1 MRRYLVGLFATIG
14 VLTLLLVAGGVALL
28 AYNPFAAGPLPRS
41 MVLSLDLRNV
51 PPEAASSDLL
61 HGGLFRSSRDLVDVV
76 QLLWQAADDPRVIGL
91 FVEIGD
97 DQAGLA
103 RVQELRQAIASFRG
117 KGKFAVGFAESLG
130 GSGSHLG
137 DYYLASALDQIW
149 LQPSGG
155 FAVTGIAV
163 ETPFLKGGLDRLG
176 VRVEGGKRYEY
187 KSAPD
192 SLLETGYT
200 GPARENL
207 QQLLDSLFGQFV
219 ADMARDR
226 RLEAA
231 QVRRL
236 IDAAPFDAERARE
249 EGLVDRIGYRGDALE
264 DVWQRAGLVRDLV
277 SLADYAGD
285 AARPVPRGDVIAL
298 IRVNGPIVSRPSG
311 DGGLLDDDVVAN
323 AEDVVDA
330 LENAARSKE
339 VRAIV
344 LRIDSPG
351 GTYPAADAIADAVG
365 RARAAGKP
373 VIASMSDVAAS
384 GGYLAA
390 VRADVIVAQPTSIT
404 ASIGVFTIWPVAS
417 ELLASLGVKVERI
430 SVGTNAGMYSAFQ
443 PPTAAQR
450 AVVGR
455 ELDGVYREFTRQVGE
470 ARKLDGARL
479 DAAARG
485 RVFSGIDAKRAGL
498 IDELGGLQLALS
510 IAKAKAGIDE
520 TRQVEI
526 RRYPDEHDRW
536 QRLFDRLFRM
546 TGVDAGGP
554 TVRAP
559 REVRE
564 ALARMGIVAR
574 PGNVRLPPLPPLW
587 R

>member
-1 MRRYLVGLFATIG
+1 MRRYLVGFLATVG
-14 VLTLLLVAGGVALL
+14 ALVLLLVVGGAVLIASG
-28 AYNPFAAGPLPRS
+28 PFSAKPLPRS

-61 HGGLFRSSRDLVDVV
+61 RGGLFRGSRDLVEVV
-76 QLLWQAADDPRVIGL
+76 QLLWQAADDPRVVGL

-103 RVQELRQAIASFRG
+103 RVQELRQAIANFRG

-130 GSGSHLG
+130 GGGSHLG
-137 DYYLASALDQIW
+137 DYYLASALEQIW
-149 LQPSGG
+149 LQPSGS

-163 ETPFLKGGLDRLG
+163 ETPFLKGGLDKLG
-176 VRVEGGKRYEY
+176 VQIEGGKRYEY

-192 SLLETGYT
+192 SFLETGYT
-200 GPARENL
+200 RPARENL
-207 QQLLDSLFGQFV
+207 QRLLDSLFGQFIADV
-219 ADMARDR
+219 ANDR
-226 RLEAA
+226 RLDPAK
-231 QVRRL
+231 VRHL
-236 IDAAPFDAERARE
+236 VDSAPFDSERARE

-264 DVWQRAGLVRDLV
+264 EVWQRAGTVRDLT
-277 SLADYAGD
+277 SLTDYAGD
-285 AARPVPRGDVIAL
+285 DARPKPRGDVVAL
-298 IRVNGPIVSRPSG
+298 VRVNGPIVSGPSS
-311 DGGLLDDDVVAN
+311 DGGLLEDDAVAT

-330 LENAARSKE
+330 LEQAALAKD

-373 VIASMSDVAAS
+373 VIASMGDVAAS

-390 VRADVIVAQPTSIT
+390 VRADVIVAQPTTIT

-417 ELLASLGVKVERI
+417 ELLSSLGIKVDRI
-430 SVGTNAGMYSAFQ
+430 SVGANAGMYSTFQ
-443 PPTAAQR
+443 APTAAQR
-450 AVVGR
+450 TIVAR
-455 ELDGVYREFTRQVGE
+455 ELDVVYREFTRQVGE
-470 ARKLDGARL
+470 ARKLEGGRL

-485 RVFSGIDAKRAGL
+485 RVLSGVDAKRAGL
-498 IDELGGLQLALS
+498 VDELGGLQLALS

-520 TRQVEI
+520 TRQIEI

-536 QRLFDRLFRM
+536 QRVLDRLFRLVS
-546 TGVDAGGP
+546 VDGGP
-554 TVRAP
+554 AVRAP

>member
-1 MRRYLVGLFATIG
+1 MRRYIVGLLATVG
-14 VLTLLLVAGGVALL
+14 ALTLIVTAGGIAFVASG
-28 AYNPFAAGPLPRS
+28 PFSATPLPSS
-41 MVLSLDLRNV
+41 MVLSLDLRQL
-51 PPEAASSDLL
+51 PPEAESTGLL
-61 HGGLFRSSRDLVDVV
+61 RGGLFGGSRDIVEVV
-76 QLLWQAADDPRVIGL
+76 RLLAQAADDPRVAGL
-91 FVEIGD
+91 YVEIGD

-103 RVQELRQAIASFRG
+103 RVQELRQALAHFRG
-117 KGKFAVGFAESLG
+117 KGKFTVGFAESLG
-130 GSGSHLG
+130 GSDGHVG
-137 DYYLASALDQIW
+137 DYYLAAALEQIW
-149 LQPSGG
+149 LQPSGS

-163 ETPFLKGGLDRLG
+163 ETPFLRAGLDKLG
-176 VRVEGGKRYEY
+176 IQIEGGKRYQY

-192 SLLETGYT
+192 SFLETGYT

-219 ADMARDR
+219 ADVARDR
-226 RLEAA
+226 RVDAA
-231 QVRRL
+231 QLRRL
-236 IDAAPFDAERARE
+236 VNAAPFGPERARQ
-249 EGLVDRIGYRGDALE
+249 EGLIDRIGYRSDALDE
-264 DVWQRAGLVRDLV
+264 VRQRAGSSHDLV
-277 SLADYAGD
+277 PLADYAGD
-285 AARPVPRGDVIAL
+285 AKRPKPHGDVIAL
-298 IRVNGPIVSRPSG
+298 VRVNGPIVSGPSS
-311 DGGLLDDDVVAN
+311 DGGLLEGDAVAISD
-323 AEDVVDA
+323 DVVDA
-330 LENAARSKE
+330 LEQAAQAKE

-390 VRADVIVAQPTSIT
+390 VRADVIVAQPTTIT
-404 ASIGVFTIWPVAS
+404 ASIGVFTVWPVAS
-417 ELLASLGVKVERI
+417 ELLASLGVKVERL
-430 SVGTNAGMYSAFQ
+430 SVGTNAGMYSTFQ

-450 AVVGR
+450 AIVAR
-455 ELDGVYREFTRQVGE
+455 ELDTVYRDFTREVGE
-470 ARKLDGARL
+470 SRKLDADRL

-485 RVFSGIDAKRAGL
+485 RVFSGVDAKQAGL
-498 IDELGGLQLALS
+498 VDELGGLQLALS

-520 TRQVEI
+520 TRPVEL
-526 RRYPDEHDRW
+526 RRYPGESERW
-536 QRLFDRLFRM
+536 QRLLDRVLHLAN
-546 TGVDAGGP
+546 VDAGP

-564 ALARMGIVAR
+564 MLARFGVVAR

>member
-1 MRRYLVGLFATIG
+1 MRRYLVGLLATIG
-14 VLTLLLVAGGVALL
+14 VLTLLFIAGGVALIFSG
-28 AYNPFAAGPLPRS
+28 PFSAKSLPRS
-41 MVLSLDLRNV
+41 MVLSVDLRNM
-51 PPEAASSDLL
+51 PPEATSSDLL
-61 HGGLFRSSRDLVDVV
+61 SGGLFRSSRDLIDTV
-76 QLLWQAADDPRVIGL
+76 QLLWQAADDPRVVGL

-97 DQAGLA
+97 EQAGLA
-103 RVQELRQAIASFRG
+103 RVQELRQAIAHFRG
-117 KGKFAVGFAESLG
+117 KGKFTVGFAESLG
-130 GSGSHLG
+130 GSASHLG
-137 DYYLASALDQIW
+137 DYYLASALEQIW

-163 ETPFLKGGLDRLG
+163 ETPFMKDGLNKLG
-176 VRVEGGKRYEY
+176 IKVEGGKRYEY

-192 SLLETGYT
+192 SFLEQGYT

-219 ADMARDR
+219 TDVARDR
-226 RLEAA
+226 RLEAS

-236 IDAAPFDAERARE
+236 VDSAPFDSERARE

-264 DVWQRAGLVRDLV
+264 EVWQRAGTVRDLV
-277 SLADYAGD
+277 SLSDYAGD
-285 AARPVPRGDVIAL
+285 ETRPKPRGDVIAL
-298 IRVNGPIVSRPSG
+298 VRVNGPIISGPSG
-311 DGGLLDDDVVAN
+311 DGGLLDDDVMAN

-330 LENAARSKE
+330 LDHAARSKE

-365 RARAAGKP
+365 RARSAGKP
-373 VIASMSDVAAS
+373 VIASMGDVAAS

-390 VRADVIVAQPTSIT
+390 VRADVIVAQPTTIT

-417 ELLASLGVKVERI
+417 ELLSSLGVKVDRI
-430 SVGTNAGMYSAFQ
+430 SVGTNAGMYSSFQ

-470 ARKLDGARL
+470 ARRIDGPKL

-498 IDELGGLQLALS
+498 VDELGGLQLALS

-526 RRYPDEHDRW
+526 RRYPDEQDRW
-536 QRLFDRLFRM
+536 HRLVDRLFRM
-546 TGVDAGGP
+546 AGVTAGQ

-559 REVRE
+559 REIRE
-564 ALARMGIVAR
+564 ALARLGVVAR

>member
-1 MRRYLVGLFATIG
+1 MRRYLVGLLATVG
-14 VLTLLLVAGGVALL
+14 VLTLLLAASGAALIFSG
-28 AYNPFAAGPLPRS
+28 PFSAKSLPRS

-51 PPEAASSDLL
+51 PPEATSSDLL
-61 HGGLFRSSRDLVDVV
+61 SGGLFRSSRDLVDTV
-76 QLLWQAADDPRVIGL
+76 QLLWQAAEDPRVVGM

-103 RVQELRQAIASFRG
+103 RVQELRQAIANFRG
-117 KGKFAVGFAESLG
+117 KGKFTVGFAESLG

-137 DYYLASALDQIW
+137 DYYLASALEQIW
-149 LQPSGG
+149 MQPSGG

-163 ETPFLKGGLDRLG
+163 ETPFMKDGLDKLG
-176 VRVEGGKRYEY
+176 IKVEGGKRYEY

-192 SLLETGYT
+192 SFLETGYT

-219 ADMARDR
+219 TDVARDR
-226 RLEAA
+226 RLEAS

-236 IDAAPFDAERARE
+236 VDSAPFDSERARE
-249 EGLVDRIGYRGDALE
+249 EGLIDRIGYRGDALE
-264 DVWQRAGLVRDLV
+264 DVWQRAGTVRDLV
-277 SLADYAGD
+277 SLSDYAGD
-285 AARPVPRGDVIAL
+285 EMRPKPRGDVIAL
-298 IRVNGPIVSRPSG
+298 VRVNGPIVSGSSG
-311 DGGLLDDDVVAN
+311 DGGLLDDDVMAN

-330 LENAARSKE
+330 LDHAARSKD

-365 RARAAGKP
+365 RARSAGKP
-373 VIASMSDVAAS
+373 VIASMGDVAAS

-390 VRADVIVAQPTSIT
+390 VRADVIVAQPTTIT

-417 ELLASLGVKVERI
+417 ELLSSLGVKVDRI
-430 SVGTNAGMYSAFQ
+430 SVGTNAGMYSSFQ

-455 ELDGVYREFTRQVGE
+455 ELDGVYREFTRQVSE
-470 ARKLDGARL
+470 ARKIDGPKL

-498 IDELGGLQLALS
+498 VDELGGLQLALS

-526 RRYPDEHDRW
+526 HRFPDEQDRW
-536 QRLFDRLFRM
+536 HRIVDRLFRLA
-546 TGVDAGGP
+546 GVSAGP

-564 ALARMGIVAR
+564 ALSRMGIVAR